1 MVSQKQSSSTTK
13 SCARWQPWPQQ
24 DSPPDY
30 GTNAAPDAPGPG
42 QRARLQAF
50 VAFGFVESATSYGEE
65 LMRLVREAGADRVG
79 VTTAEPLTRA
89 REAIELRIAS
99 GMADGMQFTFRNPER
114 STTPTMS
121 VPGAKSIIVAARS
134 YYIDARSVGGDSVET
149 AASTVPAIVPA
160 QVARYA
166 WRNHYEPLRE
176 ALRVAAKRLKR
187 DGHRATV
194 FADDNSVVDREV
206 AYRAGLGWY
215 GKNANLLLEGLGS
228 WFVLGCVVTTAELS
242 PTHREV
248 ADGCGACRRCL
259 DACPTGA
266 IVAPGVVD
274 ARKCL
279 AWLIQKPGV
288 FDPAFRDAL
297 GTRIYGCDDCQEV
310 CPPTR
315 RGATALGI
323 ADGTTRNVVDAL
335 EILTAPESKVLEI
348 CDEWYVADR
357 NPRWVRRNALIILGN
372 SNLGENEE
380 VALALARYI
389 HGNDDLLSEHA
400 RWAANKLGRTD
411 LLSAEYVP

>member
-1 MVSQKQSSSTTK
+1 V
-13 SCARWQPWPQQ
+13 
-24 DSPPDY
+24 
-30 GTNAAPDAPGPG
+30 
-42 QRARLQAF
+42 F
-50 VAFGFVESATSYGEE
+50 VAFGFVDGATPYGEE
-65 LMRLVREAGADRVG
+65 LMRLIRDAGADRVG
-79 VTTAEPLTRA
+79 ITTAEPLTRA
-89 REAIELRIAS
+89 REAIESRIAS

-134 YYIDARSVGGDSVET
+134 YYQEEPTTGDSVGHAVGGDERD
-149 AASTVPAIVPA
+149 VPMVLAR
-160 QVARYA
+160 VARYA
-166 WRNHYEPLRE
+166 WRNHYEPLRD
-176 ALRVAAKRLKR
+176 ALRVAAIRLKR

-194 FADDNSVVDREV
+194 FADDNSIVDREV

-242 PTHREV
+242 PTHRVV
-248 ADGCGACRRCL
+248 ADGCGACRRCI
-259 DACPTGA
+259 DGCPTGA

-315 RGATALGI
+315 RGAIALDVANG
-323 ADGTTRNVVDAL
+323 ASRNVVDAL
-335 EILTAPESKVLEI
+335 EILTATDARVLEI

-372 SNLGENEE
+372 SNLGENED
-380 VALALARYI
+380 VALALARYLN
-389 HGNDDLLSEHA
+389 GEDDLLREHA
-400 RWAANKLGRTD
+400 QWAARKLGRTD
-411 LLSAEYVP
+411 LLSGEYVT

>member
-1 MVSQKQSSSTTK
+1 M
-13 SCARWQPWPQQ
+13 
-24 DSPPDY
+24 
-30 GTNAAPDAPGPG
+30 
-42 QRARLQAF
+42 F
-50 VAFGFVESATSYGEE
+50 VAFGVVESTATYGEE

-89 REAIELRIAS
+89 REAIESRIAS

-121 VPGAKSIIVAARS
+121 VPGARSIIVAARS
-134 YYIDARSVGGDSVET
+134 YYQDE
-149 AASTVPAIVPA
+149 STVPRAIEHTASGGGRHVSGSSAGEQHAPMVPA
-160 QVARYA
+160 HVARYA
-166 WRNHYEPLRE
+166 WRDQYEPLRD
-176 ALRVAAKRLKR
+176 ALRVAATRLKR
-187 DGHRATV
+187 DGYRATV
-194 FADDNSVVDREV
+194 FADDNSIVDREV

-228 WFVLGCVVTTAELS
+228 WFVLGCVVTTAELK

-248 ADGCGACRRCL
+248 ADGCGACRRCI

-274 ARKCL
+274 ARRCL

-288 FDPAFRDAL
+288 FNPEFREAL

-315 RGATALGI
+315 RGAIALDA
-323 ADGTTRNVVDAL
+323 ADGHTRTTVDAL
-335 EILTAPESKVLEI
+335 EILTANDARVLEL

-372 SNLGENEE
+372 SKLGENED

-389 HGNDDLLSEHA
+389 NGDDDLLREHA
-400 RWAANKLGRTD
+400 QWAANKLGRAD
-411 LLSAEYVP
+411 LLSGEYVT